1 MPAFLSQFSLK
12 VFVRFTVLSLSLV
25 SLSATSQPAS
35 AQNLQTRPVARM
47 ITGTSNVAGI
57 SRSRRVNAETDSTG
71 STTSKADTML
81 LSAALTIDEATSIER
96 RVFDVTNEVRQ
107 QHGLAPLT
115 WDPDLC
121 RMARTHSMNM
131 GTLEFFSHEG
141 PEGFRLRDRARASG
155 ILRFR
160 VLAENIAYNQGYDDP
175 GAFAVERWM
184 ISPGHR
190 ANILSQEF
198 RASAIGSFVAK
209 DGRVYLTQA
218 FITR

>member
-1 MPAFLSQFSLK
+1 MAASLSQFPLRVS
-12 VFVRFTVLSLSLV
+12 VRFTVLSLSLV
-25 SLSATSQPAS
+25 CLSATNQTAS
-35 AQNLQTRPVARM
+35 AQNLQARPVARL
-47 ITGTSNVAGI
+47 ITSTSNVPAFA
-57 SRSRRVNAETDSTG
+57 RSRRVNAATDSTG
-71 STTSKADTML
+71 ATTSEADATV
-81 LSAALTIDEATSIER
+81 AAVPSIDEATPIER
-96 RVFDVTNEVRQ
+96 RAFEVTNEVRQ
-107 QHGLAPLT
+107 QNGLAPLT

-121 RMARTHSMNM
+121 RMARTHSLNM
-131 GTLEFFSHEG
+131 GTLDFFSHES

-198 RASAIGSFVAK
+198 RASAIGSFVTK